1 MTLFL
6 AFNISACTV
15 SSVRK
20 AIKFLL
26 KSARIN
32 SEKDIHIVQ
41 GHNQYSTKGVVYTTS
56 CCKLLENIEKKKNIG
71 SKWSEGTPLAGHL

>member
-1 MTLFL
+1 MHW
-6 AFNISACTV
+6 V
-15 SSVRK
+15 KRK
-20 AIKFLL
+20 KSNKFLL

-32 SEKDIHIVQ
+32 SEKDIHIVE